1 MTLASLREGLS
12 KAIAKIRRAP
22 YVDERLVKEVIRD
35 IQRALLKA
43 DVDVRLVLS
52 LSRTLERRL
61 REEQP
66 PPGFTRRD
74 LALKVVYEE
83 LLRLLGGGGRFEL
96 AITKRPYVIMLVGI
110 QGSGKT
116 TSAAKLAYYL
126 KRRGYRVGLVC
137 ADNFRPGAAEQL
149 RQLGEKVGV
158 PVCAPLD
165 VPSAVEMARRGVERL
180 VREGCDVI
188 IIDTAGR
195 HKEESSLLKEMR
207 EMANAIRPDE
217 IMLVLDATMG
227 KTAGAHARAFHEAT
241 PIGSIFLTKLD
252 GAARGGG
259 ALAAIQSTGAKVKF
273 IGDGEGVEDIEEFD
287 PQSFVSR
294 LLGMGDLR
302 ALIER
307 FREHEEASRELAR
320 VLASGKMTLLDFKRQ
335 LEAISKLGPLSRIL
349 EFVPGFA
356 GLPEGA
362 DELSREK
369 IKRWLAAMNSM
380 TMEELLDPGLINR
393 SRMRRVARGAGV
405 TVRDVRELLATYK
418 MLRRQM
424 KRLSRRLG
432 RSMALRGLRGG
443 AA

>member
-22 YVDERLVKEVIRD
+22 YVDEKLVKEVVRD

-52 LSRTLERRL
+52 LSKTLERRL
-61 REEQP
+61 REEHP

-83 LLRLLGGGGRFEL
+83 LLKLLGGEKRFEL
-96 AITKRPYVIMLVGI
+96 AITKRPYVVMLVGI

-126 KRRGYRVGLVC
+126 KRKGYRVGLVC

-165 VPSAVEMARRGVERL
+165 APSAVEMARRGVERL

-207 EMANAIRPDE
+207 EMADAIRPDE

-259 ALAAIQSTGAKVKF
+259 ALAAIQS
-273 IGDGEGVEDIEEFD
+273 
-287 PQSFVSR
+287 
-294 LLGMGDLR
+294 
-302 ALIER
+302 
-307 FREHEEASRELAR
+307 
-320 VLASGKMTLLDFKRQ
+320 
-335 LEAISKLGPLSRIL
+335 
-349 EFVPGFA
+349 
-356 GLPEGA
+356 
-362 DELSREK
+362 
-369 IKRWLAAMNSM
+369 
-380 TMEELLDPGLINR
+380 
-393 SRMRRVARGAGV
+393 
-405 TVRDVRELLATYK
+405 
-418 MLRRQM
+418 
-424 KRLSRRLG
+424 
-432 RSMALRGLRGG
+432 
-443 AA
+443 